1 MGPAD
6 DWRVQPVQP
15 SLPGWAPIPWGS
27 NFDDD
32 AGPADDAAG
41 DDEDAAVVAAA
52 RDRAPRP
59 RTQSDN
65 E

>member
-6 DWRVQPVQP
+6 DWVVQ
-15 SLPGWAPIPWGS
+15 LPLSGWALIPWGS

-32 AGPADDAAG
+32 AGPVAADDAAG
-41 DDEDAAVVAAA
+41 DGEDAAVVAA

-59 RTQSDN
+59 RTRSGN